1 MAETVAITGAS
12 GLVGSA
18 LTEALRARG
27 VTVRKLVRGAPRA
40 DDEVRWDPSAD
51 HLPPEVLAGAR
62 VVVHLAGKSIGDGR
76 WTEAVKR
83 EIRASRVDSTR
94 LIARAIAD
102 GAGPEVLVCASA
114 VGFFGDRGDEVLD
127 EESPAGEGFLAEVVQ
142 AWEAAADPARE
153 AGIRVVHARF
163 GVILTREGGA
173 LERMLTPFRF
183 GVGGRLGSGE
193 QYMAFVSLS
202 DAVSAL
208 LRFVDDPSLE
218 GVFDVTAPE
227 PATNAELTSALGE
240 ALGRPTFIPVP
251 AFALRA
257 AMGRQMADEL
267 LLASQR
273 VVPARLLEAGFEFA
287 HPTID
292 DVVRAGVSG

>member
-1 MAETVAITGAS
+1 MARLIAMTGAS

-27 VTVRKLVRGAPRA
+27 STVRKLVRREPKAA
-40 DDEVRWDPSAD
+40 DEVRWDPHGERIA
-51 HLPPEVLAGAR
+51 PEVFDGVDA
-62 VVVHLAGKSIGDGR
+62 VVHLAGKNIGGGR
-76 WTEAVKR
+76 WTEEAKK
-83 EIRASRVDSTR
+83 EILASRVDGTG
-94 LIARAIAD
+94 LIARTLAER
-102 GAGPEVLVCASA
+102 GEPKTLVAASA
-114 VGFFGDRGDEVLD
+114 VGFYGDRGDEELD
-127 EESPAGEGFLAEVVQ
+127 EESPRGDGFVADVVER
-142 AWEAAADPARE
+142 WEAAADPARE

-183 GVGGRLGSGE
+183 GVGGRLGSGD

-202 DAVSAL
+202 DVVSAL
-208 LRFVDDPSLE
+208 LRFVEDESLR
-218 GVFDVTAPE
+218 GVYNVTAPT
-227 PATNAELTSALGE
+227 PATNGELTRALGE
-240 ALGRPTFIPVP
+240 ALNRPTVLPVP

-257 AMGRQMADEL
+257 AMGKQMADEL

-273 VVPARLLEAGFEFA
+273 VVPKRLLEAGFEFA

-292 DVVRAGVSG
+292 DVVRAGVEG